1 MGVEEIYVDSSD
13 APVAIEA
20 PGIDDGLSVADKCPI
35 LVGNINMHINILI
48 VHSSKAGVAS
58 KRFIIPSINTPLSEE
73 DKAEIIQRERQKMEE
88 EASVAE
94 TAVTDPSG
102 EGVAVAVIDPS
113 GGAGLVVTDP
123 SGELVE

>member
-1 MGVEEIYVDSSD
+1 MSDVPSMLVEEIFVDSSD

-20 PGIDDGLSVADKCPI
+20 PGIDEGLSVADKCPI
-35 LVGNINMHINILI
+35 LVGNINLHINILI

-58 KRFIIPSINTPLSEE
+58 KRFIIPSINKPLSEE
-73 DKAEIIQRERQKMEE
+73 EKAEIIQRERQKMEE
-88 EASVAE
+88 EAS
-94 TAVTDPSG
+94 G
-102 EGVAVAVIDPS
+102 EGVALAVIDPS